1 MKNASLLFL
10 LCLGV
15 IATTYSQTQ
24 NEFVL
29 EKLMLP
35 PNTIQSTCKEDG
47 HRLATIEFFTAIKDV
62 GFETVANNRIVSKEY
77 DEKRGSYILCL
88 RGVDKDWRHIQ
99 IDISKIGFMSYP
111 MEAIQIKN
119 GEYLAYKLSPKYDET
134 TKKDYTAQ
142 ITVYGKDS
150 DPLEGAKL
158 TDKNTGKSE
167 LTNSEG
173 VGRINFEKEGQTIYI
188 TVSHPSYSDTLNK
201 TVQAGDNLEYTLSKY
216 SPIEPKKVYNAFVT
230 INYAY
235 DIVSGTHSAGISG
248 GKLLFCK
255 KRLGLFLSG
264 STTFPM
270 ETTFIG
276 KCDKEGY
283 LEDGSRPNYVDSQIT
298 QWSVLGGIYWRLFDK
313 FYLKGG
319 LGVGVRNVYW
329 QTEDNY
335 YYRNLGYSK
344 TGLALTGGVQYH
356 VNNLVLSLDMVT
368 NSFRTADLKIG
379 LGYSF

>member
-1 MKNASLLFL
+1 MKKASLLFL
-10 LCLGV
+10 LCFGV

-99 IDISKIGFMSYP
+99 IDISKNGFMSYP

-142 ITVYGKDS
+142 ITVYGKDG

-216 SPIEPKKVYNAFVT
+216 SPIKPKKVYNAFVT

-248 GKLLFCK
+248 GKLLFFRNK
-255 KRLGLFLSG
+255 LGLFLSG
-264 STTFPM
+264 STAFPS
-270 ETTFIG
+270 ETSVIEE
-276 KCDKEGY
+276 CDKEGF
-283 LEDGSRPNYVDSQIT
+283 LADGSRPQYVDYKIT
-298 QWSVLGGIYWRLFDK
+298 PRWSILGGAYWKFDN

-319 LGVGVRNVYW
+319 LGVGTRNVYW
-329 QTEDNY
+329 QTEDGF
-335 YYRNLGYSK
+335 YYRNLGFSK
-344 TGLALTGGVQYH
+344 PELALTMGVQYH
-356 VNNLVLSLDMVT
+356 VNQLVLSLDVVT
-368 NSFRTADLKIG
+368 NSFSTAELKVG